1 MEAVKE
7 PKGRLAAMGGAVRTD
22 FIGVPYGSGGDACL
36 AMTHARGKFLP

>member
-7 PKGRLAAMGGAVRTD
+7 LKAGGMLWREQRAL
-22 FIGVPYGSGGDACL
+22 ILMGVPCGRCGDASL